1 MPTPNSSAQVH
12 DRNQDVACDLAR
24 GNKHKGATKLET
36 AGLTRAGLP
45 PPGSPKGEK
54 SAFRSRILPPITV
67 RNPSP
72 KLQYVTAQPCIGTR
86 IHP

>member
-1 MPTPNSSAQVH
+1 MPTPNTSAQVH

-45 PPGSPKGEK
+45 PTRQSKGRK
-54 SAFRSRILPPITV
+54 ISL
-67 RNPSP
+67 
-72 KLQYVTAQPCIGTR
+72 
-86 IHP
+86 